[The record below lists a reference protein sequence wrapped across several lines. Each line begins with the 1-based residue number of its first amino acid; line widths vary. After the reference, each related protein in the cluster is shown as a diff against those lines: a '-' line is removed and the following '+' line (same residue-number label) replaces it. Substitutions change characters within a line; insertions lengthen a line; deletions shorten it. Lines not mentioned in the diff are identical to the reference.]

1 MKITRKLITLLG
13 VLACVLF
20 ISYTVFT
27 LLLEREVSS
36 MLLGSFFCIFLAYK
50 YGDFEK
56 TQDFYQM
63 ESGKTV
69 SLQSKAVLGPV
80 EFQGEVLFL
89 LENSDLIIMNK
100 EGEQRT
106 VREEKKVEP
115 MPFRCS
121 SHGFAYWCKDGIRF
135 RSWDLK
141 EQRFLELGSCGL
153 SLLQM
158 VGEGFIAGTTDER
171 FLFLPSMSGKLH
183 VEKVN
188 GVPIAM
194 DQKRAILGTSSGIL
208 YDLSEENTL
217 KKIREYQG
225 EVLGFAF
232 LSQSEWLVF
241 DFEARV
247 FYEKRSGE
255 RKLIAHYHRDFG
267 YPMEIESNP
276 GTCVFVSRNKV
287 LCRVDCTGEITSLYK
302 FDQAPTWFR
311 KFGDSVVY
319 YFEGKRSLL
328 FSLFLPDG
336 NTFELAN
343 DGFFRPLGI
352 HDHFFDFAFDQEWF
366 SLDLKNGT
374 LTQREGE
381 APDQLLY
388 YKDSTLIFQDGVW
401 LDKNHEKLPDCPLR
415 VRDENYEYQQYGVL
429 PVVSVS

>member
-1 MKITRKLITLLG
+1 
-13 VLACVLF
+13 
-20 ISYTVFT
+20 
-27 LLLEREVSS
+27 
-36 MLLGSFFCIFLAYK
+36 
-50 YGDFEK
+50 
-56 TQDFYQM
+56 
-63 ESGKTV
+63 
-69 SLQSKAVLGPV
+69 
-80 EFQGEVLFL
+80 
-89 LENSDLIIMNK
+89 
-100 EGEQRT
+100 
-106 VREEKKVEP
+106 
-115 MPFRCS
+115 
-121 SHGFAYWCKDGIRF
+121 
-135 RSWDLK
+135 
-141 EQRFLELGSCGL
+141 
-153 SLLQM
+153 M